1 MNNIPQIDDNKVQM
15 DSSTFQKMLFIY
27 NAIHSGWTVKKQNE
41 SYVFRK
47 KHEGKQEVFLDSY
60 LNTFIKSNL
69 TLDNLYKGCAKG

>member
-1 MNNIPQIDDNKVQM
+1 M

-60 LNTFIKSNL
+60 LNAFIKSNL
-69 TLDNLYKGCAKG
+69 TLDSC

>member
-1 MNNIPQIDDNKVQM
+1 MNSHQIDDNKVQM

-41 SYVFRK
+41 SYIFRK

-69 TLDNLYKGCAKG
+69 TLDSC

>member
-1 MNNIPQIDDNKVQM
+1 MNNISQIDDNKVQM

-47 KHEGKQEVFLDSY
+47 KHEGKHEVFLDSY

-69 TLDNLYKGCAKG
+69 TLDNL

>member
-27 NAIHSGWTVKKQNE
+27 NAIQIGWTVKKQHE
-41 SYVFRK
+41 SYIFRK

-69 TLDNLYKGCAKG
+69 TLDNL

>member
-1 MNNIPQIDDNKVQM
+1 MNNVPQIDDNKVQM

-27 NAIHSGWTVKKQNE
+27 NAIQSGWNVKKQNE

-47 KHEGKQEVFLDSY
+47 KHEGKHEVFLDSY

-69 TLDNLYKGCAKG
+69 TLDSC